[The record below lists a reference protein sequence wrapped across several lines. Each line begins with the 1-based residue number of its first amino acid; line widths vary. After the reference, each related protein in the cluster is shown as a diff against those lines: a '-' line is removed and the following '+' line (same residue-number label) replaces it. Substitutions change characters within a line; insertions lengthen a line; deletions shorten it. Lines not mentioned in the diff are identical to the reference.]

1 MTDEKPPAKPA
12 AHADAKS
19 EPGKTDYLMRF
30 HFQHLAIR
38 GAVVKLNNSYVE
50 ALNGRDY
57 PAVAQTLLGECLA
70 ATLLM
75 AANLKTSARLSLQAR
90 GAGPLG
96 LLMAET
102 SLSKSTSLTAEQ
114 PDTFHQTLRALARI
128 DTEHAEADALEE
140 PDANLQSL
148 LGRAQLAI
156 TMEPLAG
163 ERHLEN
169 QSPNATA
176 SKDFTQ
182 NQAHAGRRQERYQG
196 IVGLDDPDLDTC
208 LENYFL
214 RSEQLPT
221 FLKLYAQ
228 GDQAAGIL
236 IQKIPTSASAAD
248 IQPVDNDSWQEVTIL
263 ASSLK
268 NEELIGLPA
277 NEILHRLYH
286 QHDYHTY
293 PPQAVAF
300 ACSCSANRTGAALMH
315 IDSREIEEIL
325 AADGEIVMDCEFC
338 SARYRFDRNAI
349 DKLNTDQDDTRH

>member
-1 MTDEKPPAKPA
+1 MTDEKPPAKQAPNA
-12 AHADAKS
+12 EEKP
-19 EPGKTDYLMRF
+19 ELNKTDYLMRF

-57 PAVAQTLLGECLA
+57 PAIVQTLLGECLA

-75 AANLKTSARLSLQAR
+75 AANLKTAARLSLQAR

-102 SLSKSTSLTAEQ
+102 SLSKSLTAEQ

-128 DTEHAEADALEE
+128 NTNHAEADALEA
-140 PDANLQSL
+140 PDADLQSL

-163 ERHLEN
+163 ERRHEN
-169 QSPNATA
+169 QSSNANP
-176 SKDFTQ
+176 SEDPTQ
-182 NQAHAGRRQERYQG
+182 NQAHAGRRNERYQG

-236 IQKIPTSASAAD
+236 IQRIPTSASAVG
-248 IQPVDNDSWQEVTIL
+248 IRPVDNDSWQEVTIL

-277 NEILHRLYH
+277 SEILHRLYH
-286 QHDYHTY
+286 QHDYHTS

-300 ACSCSANRTGAALMH
+300 ACSCSANRTRAALMH
-315 IDSREIEEIL
+315 IDPREIEEIL
-325 AADGEIVMDCEFC
+325 AADEEIVMDCEFC

-349 DKLNTDQDDTRH
+349 DTLNTDQNDTRH

>member
-1 MTDEKPPAKPA
+1 MTDEKPPAKQAPNVDEGA
-12 AHADAKS
+12 ELS
-19 EPGKTDYLMRF
+19 KTDYLMRF
-30 HFQHLAIR
+30 HFKHLAIR
-38 GAVVKLNNSYVE
+38 GAVVKLNNSYAE

-90 GAGPLG
+90 GSGPLG

-102 SLSKSTSLTAEQ
+102 SLSKPTSLTTEQ
-114 PDTFHQTLRALARI
+114 PDTFHQTVRALARI
-128 DTEHAEADALEE
+128 NTEHAQADALEE
-140 PDANLQSL
+140 PDADLQSL

-163 ERHLEN
+163 EHHLEN
-169 QSPNATA
+169 QSVNANA
-176 SKDFTQ
+176 SENSAQ
-182 NQAHAGRRQERYQG
+182 NQAHAGRRHERYQG
-196 IVGLDDPDLDTC
+196 IVSLDDPNLDTC

-228 GDQAAGIL
+228 GNQAAGIL
-236 IQKIPTSASAAD
+236 IQKIPTSASAEG
-248 IQPVDNDSWQEVTIL
+248 IQPVGSDSWQEVTVL

-268 NEELIGLPA
+268 NEELLGLPA

-286 QHDYHTY
+286 QHDYHKS
-293 PPQAVAF
+293 PPQVVAF

-315 IDSREIEEIL
+315 IDSREIEDIL

-349 DKLNTDQDDTRH
+349 DKLNTDQSDTRH

>member
-1 MTDEKPPAKPA
+1 MTDEKPPAKQSSNVDERA
-12 AHADAKS
+12 ELS
-19 EPGKTDYLMRF
+19 KTDYLMRF
-30 HFQHLAIR
+30 HFKHLAIR
-38 GAVVKLNNSYVE
+38 GAVVKLNNSYIE

-90 GAGPLG
+90 GSGPLG

-102 SLSKSTSLTAEQ
+102 SLSKPTSLTTEQ
-114 PDTFHQTLRALARI
+114 PDTFHQTVRALARI
-128 DTEHAEADALEE
+128 NTEHAQADALEE
-140 PDANLQSL
+140 PDADLQSL

-163 ERHLEN
+163 GHHLEN
-169 QSPNATA
+169 QSVNANA
-176 SKDFTQ
+176 SENSAQ
-182 NQAHAGRRQERYQG
+182 NQAHAGGRHERYQG
-196 IVGLDDPDLDTC
+196 IVSLDDPNLDTC

-228 GDQAAGIL
+228 GNQAAGIL
-236 IQKIPTSASAAD
+236 IQKIPTSASAEG
-248 IQPVDNDSWQEVTIL
+248 IQPVGSDSWQEVTVL

-268 NEELIGLPA
+268 NEELLGLPA

-286 QHDYHTY
+286 QHDYHTS
-293 PPQAVAF
+293 PPQVVAF

-315 IDSREIEEIL
+315 IDPREIEDIL

-349 DKLNTDQDDTRH
+349 DKLNTDQSDTRH